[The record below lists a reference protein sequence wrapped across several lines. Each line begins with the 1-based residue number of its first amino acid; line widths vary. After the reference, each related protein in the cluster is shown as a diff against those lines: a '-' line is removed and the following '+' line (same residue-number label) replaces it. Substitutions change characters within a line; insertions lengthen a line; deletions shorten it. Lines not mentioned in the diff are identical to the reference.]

1 MKTILLAFLLLVN
14 LLAFA
19 LYGIDKLKAKKGAWR
34 IPESTLL
41 LVAFLGGSLGALLG
55 MELFRHK
62 TKHAKFKVLVPLF
75 LILHIALGVYMFKS
89 GLLACKKVE
98 KPAKKALTGAGS
110 VAIISTLKQRRP
122 PLTCRSKRIRHGM
135 MGLFRGGRIC
145 VRYFFRRC

>member
-1 MKTILLAFLLLVN
+1 MKLLSVILIVLAAVN

-75 LILHIALGVYMFKS
+75 LILHIALGVYIFKS
-89 GLLACKKVE
+89 GLLA
-98 KPAKKALTGAGS
+98 
-110 VAIISTLKQRRP
+110 
-122 PLTCRSKRIRHGM
+122 
-135 MGLFRGGRIC
+135 
-145 VRYFFRRC
+145 